1 MKRLR
6 KLSVGS
12 GPMLGVRAIFL
23 STEKKQPYVNL
34 PIVFVGD
41 QSLSN
46 NRTVSNI
53 LGKLATNT
61 NGYVSFK
68 VNQSQLNRL
77 NEIYLYPLGHE
88 HLKVSLKTF
97 VTQLNGEGVK
107 TIEISCDVASKI
119 RRENIPSIQK
129 ADLIDHD
136 FIPFFHRSGFKNNCH
151 TLKEN
156 TTPPDP
162 ATGTG
167 TNPPTTDPATANAND
182 SSDCGCHGQNV
193 SGKEAQSVTCEAL
206 LPDTQPIECMDI
218 YQLDKDP
225 TTETTAT
232 NAAGDS
238 LTVQTGTMTVFE
250 SCFEPY
256 GYSLGDLNYT
266 VSLAPC
272 ESVNI
277 AVESFHREA
286 RNSRNESTNRSE
298 ALENR
303 VVRNK
308 SVQEF
313 IKSKLTEH
321 KFNMNLSLS
330 AAIPQTPLVVSMSR
344 GYGFGSRKSAT
355 EMIQD
360 INDTHHQLANSYSS
374 YNSLV
379 VQEVAQSELRNT
391 TTRHLRNHN
400 HCHTL
405 NIMFYEVVNNI
416 KVITEEQGTRPAVFV
431 KYPTPCFTIKDVLA
445 NRHILRE
452 VLLDR
457 ALIKCLDD
465 ICLETS
471 NCESGDSTPPDGNTP
486 TPCAAKTTK
495 LTVALSIAD
504 TLHAPSEGQMYLLV
518 NGQPYYISHAPDKKY
533 KRNRT
538 YTVEIAIPPTCVED
552 INSIS
557 LRHIGG
563 QLQAIELNNLS
574 IRYEA
579 QGEPGSSYFL
589 FNQGLN
595 NLRMN
600 NEIRPLSSSLNPEFP
615 PKDPEVIDTEEEA
628 LEAAQGCC
636 ENNLLQHL
644 NSNKLYYYKILWMTE
659 DANTRYKRFESYTL
673 GSAALSE
680 AIENTPLAVLGDWV
694 AFPTDTP
701 LTPAPNPTVEET
713 FLYTPTGSLFS
724 EAILGRCGGCEV
736 IDNNVF
742 WDWTDKQCPGSA
754 PAIEVGGLNGFNPAV
769 LSGFGFGNGLL
780 SMAALSNLSANS
792 VLAPIVAA
800 AIAQS
805 LTGGGASSDKTEK
818 LLKALWDALKKAG
831 DGSKEGENDGDAPS
845 DPSGPSDSDPNQN
858 NLA

>member
-34 PIVFVGD
+34 PIVFAGEKV
-41 QSLSN
+41 LSN
-46 NRTVSNI
+46 NQTVSNI
-53 LGKLATNT
+53 LGKLATNA

-77 NEIYLYPLGHE
+77 GEIYLYPLGYE
-88 HLKVSLKTF
+88 NLKVRLKTF

-107 TIEISCDVASKI
+107 TIEISCDVASEI

-136 FIPFFHRSGFKNNCH
+136 FIPFFHGSTFKNSCR
-151 TLKEN
+151 TLEEN
-156 TTPPDP
+156 TTPTDPNRGANDP
-162 ATGTG
+162 ATSE
-167 TNPPTTDPATANAND
+167 PKD
-182 SSDCGCHGQNV
+182 SHDCGCHEQSFSGQ
-193 SGKEAQSVTCEAL
+193 EAQGVSCEAL
-206 LPDTQPIECMDI
+206 IPDTQPIECIDI

-232 NAAGDS
+232 NVAGDS

-272 ESVNI
+272 ESINI

-303 VVRNK
+303 IVRSK

-330 AAIPQTPLVVSMSR
+330 AAIPKTPLVVSMSK
-344 GYGFGSRKSAT
+344 GYGFGSRKSVT
-355 EMIQD
+355 EMVQD

-379 VQEVAQSELRNT
+379 VQEVSQSELRNT

-431 KYPTPCFTIKDVLA
+431 KYPTPCFTVKDVLA

-457 ALIKCLDD
+457 QLVKCLDD

-471 NCESGDSTPPDGNTP
+471 NCDCGDTVPVAPDASGGNTP
-486 TPCAAKTTK
+486 APCAAKTTK
-495 LTVALSIAD
+495 LIVTLSIAD
-504 TLHAPSEGQMYLLV
+504 TLNAPSEGQMYLLV

-538 YTVEIAIPPTCVED
+538 YTVEIAIPPTCIED
-552 INSIS
+552 INSIG

-563 QLQAIELNNLS
+563 RLQAIELNNLS

-600 NEIRPLSSSLNPEFP
+600 NEDRPLSSSLNPEFP
-615 PKDPEVIDTEEEA
+615 PKDPDIIDTEEEA
-628 LEAAQGCC
+628 SEVARGCC

-644 NSNKLYYYKILWMTE
+644 NCNKLYYYKILWMTE
-659 DANTRYKRFESYTL
+659 DANARYKRFESYTL
-673 GSAALSE
+673 GSATLSE

-694 AFPTDTP
+694 AFPTDKP
-701 LTPAPNPTVEET
+701 LTPASAPTVEET

-736 IDNNVF
+736 IDNSVF

-754 PAIEVGGLNGFNPAV
+754 PAIEVGGLNGFNPAA

-780 SMAALSNLSANS
+780 SMAALSNLSGNS
-792 VLAPIVAA
+792 VLASIVAA

-805 LTGGGASSDKTEK
+805 VAGGGVSTAGTEK
-818 LLKALWDALKKAG
+818 LLEALLKALKAKKEEKKP
-831 DGSKEGENDGDAPS
+831 SSENDGDSPA
-845 DPSGPSDSDPNQN
+845 DPSGPDGN
-858 NLA
+858 NSGENDIA